1 MIEDSELLRRF
12 HELGD
17 SAALAE
23 LVQRRVG
30 LVYGVAL
37 RCLSG
42 DTQTAEDVAQQVFID
57 LARKAGGLKSRPVL
71 AGWLCRSA
79 HLEALAWRRA
89 EWRRKQRENDYAMET
104 PASTPD
110 TPWENLRPELDE
122 VLAELDGKDR
132 DALAL
137 RFFDNCA
144 HADVG
149 ARLHLTENAARMRVE
164 RALDKLRE
172 RLAHRGIYST
182 ATAIGVAL
190 TASAGHAA
198 PVGLAATITTA
209 VAAAHV
215 TGAGAGLLL
224 WGTFKLP
231 LAGTA
236 ALVSVGSLGL
246 WWAGESEA
254 RLREELVQLRGETA
268 AIATLRPQIA
278 QLSAQQSEWRH
289 LRAQQEDWE
298 RLLAD
303 VATAQRREAE
313 ARQAEEARVAK
324 VSANATYSLRELDQA
339 PKPTAKRAPVYP
351 VSLRSAG
358 ITGDAMISFVV
369 GSDGAIRQGEVVSA
383 THAEF
388 GEAALK
394 AVQQWTFAP
403 GQKAGLPV
411 NVRMRVPIV
420 FSISKD
426 GLGLQNWF

>member
-12 HELGD
+12 HEQED

-23 LVQRRVG
+23 LVQRHVG

-37 RCLSG
+37 RSLPG
-42 DTQTAEDVAQQVFID
+42 DTQAAQDVAQQVFID
-57 LARKAGGLKSRPVL
+57 LVRKAGGLKSRPVL

-79 HLEALAWRRA
+79 HLAALASRRA
-89 EWRRKQRENDYAMET
+89 EWRRKQRENDYAMEN
-104 PASTPD
+104 PASTPE
-110 TPWENLRPELDE
+110 TTWEHVRPEIDRA
-122 VLAELDGKDR
+122 LAELDGKDR

-137 RFFDNCA
+137 RFFENCA

-149 ARLHLTENAARMRVE
+149 ARLHVTENAARMRVD

-172 RLAHRGIYST
+172 RLAHRGIHST
-182 ATAIGVAL
+182 AAAIGVAL

-209 VAAAHV
+209 AAAQV
-215 TGAGAGLLL
+215 AGAGAGLLL

-246 WWAGESEA
+246 WWAGGTEA
-254 RLREELVQLRGETA
+254 RLQEEMMQLRGQTA

-278 QLSAQQSEWRH
+278 QLSAQQTEWR
-289 LRAQQEDWE
+289 LLKAEQEDWE
-298 RLLAD
+298 RLQAD

-324 VSANATYSLRELDQA
+324 VSANATYALRELDTA
-339 PKPTAKRAPVYP
+339 PKPTVRRAPVYP
-351 VSLRSAG
+351 FSLRRAG
-358 ITGDAMISFVV
+358 ITGDALISFVV
-369 GSDGAIRQGEVVSA
+369 GSDGSIRQEEVVSA
-383 THAEF
+383 THPEF

-403 GQKAGLPV
+403 GQKAGMPV
-411 NVRMRVPIV
+411 NVRLRVPIV

-426 GLGLQNWF
+426 GLGPQNWF